1 MTKHSHIRA
10 YGSQIITLTHHV
22 TICLRELKA
31 EATLIPDCLDIN
43 FPTDLVY
50 FIAFFL
56 LPQKLP

>member
-1 MTKHSHIRA
+1 MCLREPNHHTN
-10 YGSQIITLTHHV
+10 HHV
-22 TICLRELKA
+22 TICVRELKA